1 MANVL
6 SISPIEI
13 LHEVKLSC
21 QIPAITRGI
30 LSRKIITHTAQEK
43 GLEVDPTDLQQT
55 ADSLRLMNKLQSA
68 DETWTWLQKHNL
80 SLDEF
85 EEMVHA
91 TVISSKLAQHLFA
104 DRVESFFVEQQLD
117 YTQVVIYETVLDD
130 EDQALELYY
139 SLLEGETSFP
149 EVAHQYIQD
158 TELRRAGGYCGK
170 RSRLELSPE
179 ISAAVFS
186 ATPPQILKP
195 ILTASGAHLILVEEF
210 IQPQLD
216 DRLRMEI
223 TSSLFSEWLN
233 QQLNQFEIELDMDLQ
248 VWLTTSD
255 RF

>member
-158 TELRRAGGYCGK
+158 TELRRAGGYRGK
-170 RSRLELSPE
+170 RSRLELRPE

-233 QQLNQFEIELDMDLQ
+233 QQLNQFEIELDIDLQ
-248 VWLTTSD
+248 V
-255 RF
+255 